1 MSNTKENTQNTEKK
15 NATQYAFKDVCKMES
30 HKLFY
35 KCITAD
41 PKKPIED
48 VVIDEV
54 KATHLDNKIDKAFN
68 VQFVDNA
75 NKKIDD
81 IVDQLNDIENY
92 VEVVKRDE
100 HDKPVTVELKKKNSI
115 SNFTGRN
122 TTRIALLGVIVKL
135 LNGDALN
142 NDDEKTLNALTTI
155 ERGTPFV
162 IYKGMTLA
170 ELLQK
175 NSNAK
180 KSFDEINEIAK
191 KKGLTINMATMMVE

>member
-1 MSNTKENTQNTEKK
+1 MSNTKENTQNKG
-15 NATQYAFKDVCKMES
+15 TQYAFKDVCKMES
-30 HKLFY
+30 NKLFY

-48 VVIDEV
+48 VVIDEY
-54 KATHLDNKIDKAFN
+54 KATHLENKVDKAFN
-68 VQFVDNA
+68 VQFVENA
-75 NKKIDD
+75 NKKIEDV
-81 IVDQLNDIENY
+81 VDQLNDITNY
-92 VEVVKRDE
+92 VDVVEKDK
-100 HDKPVTVELKKKNSI
+100 HDTPTIVELKKKNSI

-122 TTRIALLGVIVKL
+122 TNRIALLGVIVKL
-135 LNGDALN
+135 LNGDTLS
-142 NDDEKTLNALTTI
+142 NDDEKTLNALTVI

-175 NSNAK
+175 NANAK
-180 KSFDEINEIAK
+180 KSFAEINDIAA